1 MAIFGKS
8 KTEDVK
14 KDDKKSAAV
23 SAVKKA
29 KPEVKKSM
37 KELYGSKAEAKTSVK
52 TEVKKVEGKV
62 EAKPE
67 VKKSEFASSAYRV
80 LLRPLVTE
88 KGSHLGTENKYLFE
102 VDYNTNKIEVAKAI
116 ETAYGVKPTKVNI
129 MKFEGKK
136 VSRGR
141 NMGRR
146 KRWKKA
152 IVTLP
157 KGKTIQIY
165 EGI

>member
-1 MAIFGKS
+1 MALFGKT
-8 KTEDVK
+8 KTEETA
-14 KDDKKSAAV
+14 KDDKKSADV
-23 SAVKKA
+23 KAVKKA
-29 KPEVKKSM
+29 KPAEPKSM
-37 KELYGSKAEAKTSVK
+37 KELYGSKAEEKVSAPAAVAAVK
-52 TEVKKVEGKV
+52 EADGKV
-62 EAKPE
+62 E
-67 VKKSEFASSAYRV
+67 VKTSQSVSSAYKV

-88 KGSHLGTENKYLFE
+88 KGSHLGIENKYLFE

-116 ETAYGVKPTKVNI
+116 ESAYGVKPTKVNI
-129 MKFEGKK
+129 MKFDGKK

-141 NMGRR
+141 NEGRR

>member
-1 MAIFGKS
+1 MALFGKT
-8 KTEDVK
+8 KTEETK
-14 KDDKKSAAV
+14 KDEAKPAAV
-23 SAVKKA
+23 KAVKKA
-29 KPEVKKSM
+29 KPEAKKSM
-37 KELYGSKAEAKTSVK
+37 KELYGDKAEAKASVPAAKEADAK
-52 TEVKKVEGKV
+52 T

-67 VKKSEFASSAYRV
+67 SKKSQSVSNAYRV

-88 KGSHLGTENKYLFE
+88 KGSHLGIENKYLFE
-102 VDYNTNKIEVAKAI
+102 VGYDTNKIEVAKAI
-116 ETAYGVKPTKVNI
+116 EITYGVKPTKVNI
-129 MKFEGKK
+129 MKFEGK
-136 VSRGR
+136 VVRRGR
-141 NMGRR
+141 NAGRR